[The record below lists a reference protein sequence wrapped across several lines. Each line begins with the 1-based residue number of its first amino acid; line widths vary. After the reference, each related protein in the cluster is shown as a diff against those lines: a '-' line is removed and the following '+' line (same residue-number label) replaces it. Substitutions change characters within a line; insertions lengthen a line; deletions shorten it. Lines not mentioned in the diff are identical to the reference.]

1 MTITDKKYTNTNS
14 VFIVSEF
21 VFKSQNSTGYYWSK
35 IINKLANDGL
45 SPKVIYPNYKIHNN
59 SLCEQCH
66 KIPIKPSVFEKK
78 TLITKV
84 VSQLFLSY
92 RFLIAL
98 IGLVKRN
105 DVVLSG
111 TNPSLSLF
119 FLYILKSIVG
129 FKWILLVYDVYPD
142 NLIPSGI
149 LRTKRNILYRVLDG
163 LYRIVY
169 SSPDKLIVIGSD
181 MHNIMSKK
189 IKTKEN
195 IILIN
200 NWADENEV
208 FPSNKSDFLLNRG
221 VKIQENS
228 VIFQFFGNIG
238 RLQGID
244 NLLQSIK
251 LIKNKKSVFLFFGNG
266 PYLYRLKEFIK
277 DNHNINIFYAGEVQE
292 SDRNFCL
299 SSCDIAFVTLDSGM
313 YGLGVPSKAYF
324 SMGANKPIL
333 AVMDANSEIAK
344 IVTENRIGWHCEPN
358 KPEELANLIDKISES
373 NWSNNIKSS
382 REVLINKYSQRR
394 SLDMFS
400 NTIKDALNISH

>member
-181 MHNIMSKK
+181 MVGNAMPVLKSQQKSLTTL
-189 IKTKEN
+189 TKYFDNFEKEMKV
-195 IILIN
+195 
-200 NWADENEV
+200 A
-208 FPSNKSDFLLNRG
+208 SFLLGCKNIDELQ
-221 VKIQENS
+221 KQEY
-228 VIFQFFGNIG
+228 VVLG
-238 RLQGID
+238 
-244 NLLQSIK
+244 K
-251 LIKNKKSVFLFFGNG
+251 
-266 PYLYRLKEFIK
+266 LKE
-277 DNHNINIFYAGEVQE
+277 
-292 SDRNFCL
+292 
-299 SSCDIAFVTLDSGM
+299 
-313 YGLGVPSKAYF
+313 
-324 SMGANKPIL
+324 
-333 AVMDANSEIAK
+333 
-344 IVTENRIGWHCEPN
+344 W
-358 KPEELANLIDKISES
+358 
-373 NWSNNIKSS
+373 
-382 REVLINKYSQRR
+382 
-394 SLDMFS
+394 
-400 NTIKDALNISH
+400 LNQ

>member
-1 MTITDKKYTNTNS
+1 MAIIDKKYTNTNS

-45 SPKVIYPNYKIHNN
+45 SPKVVYPNYKINN
-59 SLCEQCH
+59 DILCEQCH

-84 VSQLFLSY
+84 VSQLSLSY
-92 RFLIAL
+92 RFLITL
-98 IGLVKRN
+98 IRLVKRN

-119 FLYILKSIVG
+119 FLYILKRVIG
-129 FKWILLVYDVYPD
+129 FKWILLVYDVFPD

-149 LRTKRNILYRVLDG
+149 LSTKRSILYRVLNRV
-163 LYRIVY
+163 YRAVY
-169 SSPDKLIVIGSD
+169 SSPDRLIVIGCD

-189 IKTKEN
+189 VKVKEN

-200 NWADENEV
+200 NWADESEV

-221 VKIQENS
+221 INIQEGS
-228 VIFQFFGNIG
+228 VVFQFLGNIG

-251 LIKNKKSVFLFFGNG
+251 LIKNKKTVFLFFGNG
-266 PYLYRLKEFIK
+266 SYLYKLKEFIK
-277 DNHNINIFYAGEVQE
+277 DNHNINIFYGGEVQE
-292 SDRNFCL
+292 NDRNFCL
-299 SSCDIAFVTLDSGM
+299 SSCDVAFVTLDSGM

-324 SMGANKPIL
+324 SMGVNKPIL
-333 AVMDANSEIAK
+333 TVMDVNSEIAK
-344 IVTENRIGWHCEPN
+344 VVTENQIGWYCEPN
-358 KPEELANLIDKISES
+358 KPEELANLIDKISEG
-373 NWSNNIKSS
+373 NWSNDIKSS
-382 REVLINKYSQRR
+382 REVLINKYSQTR

-400 NTIKDALNISH
+400 NTVKDALNISH